1 MKTMEDVYKA
11 LKTSLEEKVRIIT
24 GDSNLNF
31 ADFEDK
37 LCVKTENDSPNQ
49 CYYYR
54 YSYEKFYLLTLL
66 VIDKIDS
73 EWNIPSSSFKVM
85 GETTY
90 KIYTETFSEYQFNL

>member
-1 MKTMEDVYKA
+1 METMEDVYRS

-24 GDSNLNF
+24 CDSDLNF
-31 ADFEDK
+31 NDFEDQ
-37 LCVKTENDSPNQ
+37 LCVKTEYDSLNQ

-66 VIDKIDS
+66 VNSRIDS
-73 EWNIPSSSFKVM
+73 EWNVPSKSFKVM

-90 KIYTETFSEYQFNL
+90 KIYTETFSEYNY